1 MLETLVITL
10 REGIEAFLIVAVT
23 LAYLKKT
30 GRQHLAYAVY
40 FGAVLA
46 VTGSVTAVV
55 VLRDTIMTP
64 LYEGL
69 LALIAAGMVLWM
81 MVFMRRA
88 AKTMR
93 QDIQKRMDA
102 ASMQTGGLGA
112 YVALSLFT
120 LLMVS
125 REGLETAFLM
135 AALMGQVET
144 QGMLLGAG
152 LGVLLAVAL
161 AWGWSRFG
169 HRVNLTQFFK
179 VTTLFLALFVVQLFV
194 YAFHEFTE
202 AGVLPLDNAYWHI
215 ATEPYGPEGAYGVL
229 FSYAMVLL
237 PLLWIAVSS
246 YKRRFQSTS
255 TQLQH

>member
-1 MLETLVITL
+1 
-10 REGIEAFLIVAVT
+10 
-23 LAYLKKT
+23 
-30 GRQHLAYAVY
+30 
-40 FGAVLA
+40 
-46 VTGSVTAVV
+46 
-55 VLRDTIMTP
+55 
-64 LYEGL
+64 
-69 LALIAAGMVLWM
+69 
-81 MVFMRRA
+81 
-88 AKTMR
+88 
-93 QDIQKRMDA
+93 
-102 ASMQTGGLGA
+102 
-112 YVALSLFT
+112 
-120 LLMVS
+120 
-125 REGLETAFLM
+125 
-135 AALMGQVET
+135 
-144 QGMLLGAG
+144 MLLGAG

-169 HRVNLTQFFK
+169 HRVNLPQFFK